1 MAKKSAKA
9 PASKSNEDIPVVGPR
24 EPCPCGSGRRYK
36 ACHGKEAARSETK
49 LVQRPFEGLSAECD
63 LIAMATLVPAAT
75 AELTLKSGGTITA
88 ATVLPMAWPAL
99 HRADGQVLVGMQ
111 ITGGSGDPSRDIAAA
126 LEKAQDMPAGTPVL
140 EVGRPGV
147 GERLQD
153 VVDGAAPFTVEMH
166 EGFDFWLEG
175 ADPENVDAVK
185 ESLERA
191 NEAVVPTARLESV
204 EAAYWCRIGTK
215 EHLRWVMPQDE
226 EALLD
231 AFAKLQDDDKLGLG
245 PGTRYIGSFRSH
257 GLLVAVWDLAP
268 GDEAADIEEPA
279 AEFQKRL
286 DAALKDSSEL
296 TSEQRRLRAGL
307 TGRQLTLR

>member
-1 MAKKSAKA
+1 M
-9 PASKSNEDIPVVGPR
+9 
-24 EPCPCGSGRRYK
+24 
-36 ACHGKEAARSETK
+36 
-49 LVQRPFEGLSAECD
+49 FLSAS
-63 LIAMATLVPAAT
+63 LVLRRGYT
-75 AELTLKSGGTITA
+75 ASTSTRST
-88 ATVLPMAWPAL
+88 
-99 HRADGQVLVGMQ
+99 
-111 ITGGSGDPSRDIAAA
+111 
-126 LEKAQDMPAGTPVL
+126 
-140 EVGRPGV
+140 
-147 GERLQD
+147 
-153 VVDGAAPFTVEMH
+153 F
-166 EGFDFWLEG
+166 
-175 ADPENVDAVK
+175 
-185 ESLERA
+185 
-191 NEAVVPTARLESV
+191 
-204 EAAYWCRIGTK
+204 TK